1 MNLDSLNRW
10 LTLLAN
16 FGVIGGLVLIAMQM
30 NFAAETIRLQNDLDL
45 NKGIAMGEIAIM
57 GDSAA
62 SAFATAVMRPSEL
75 SDIELQQLW
84 AYLHNV
90 MLSAQNNWLA
100 YQDGLASERSW
111 AFARRQAAGF
121 VGFPAGLI
129 WWKYDRFEYE
139 PAFAEQIDAE
149 LAAAGLLDL
158 KGIMQS
164 MLDEIRA
171 IDATTSRAG
180 DD

>member
-1 MNLDSLNRW
+1 MNLDALNKW

-30 NFAAETIRLQNDLDL
+30 NFTAGTIRLQNDIDL
-45 NKGIAMGEIAIM
+45 NKGIAAGELAIM

-62 SAFATAVMRPSEL
+62 SAFATAVLRPSEL
-75 SDIELQQLW
+75 TDIELQQFW

-90 MLSAQNNWLA
+90 MLSAQNTWLA
-100 YQDGLASERSW
+100 YQLGLASEQSW
-111 AFARRQAAGF
+111 TFAKRQAAGF

-139 PAFAEQIDAE
+139 PAFADQIDAE
-149 LAAAGLLDL
+149 LADTAALDL
-158 KGIMQS
+158 RHIMQS

-171 IDATTSRAG
+171 IDSKEHRP
-180 DD
+180 DDD